1 MEKLPPVDVLFVAMP
16 FCDEYMPCLTLS
28 LFQAVLREAGIK
40 SRVQHEYLHFARRIG
55 KEKYRSVMQVC
66 TIGYEHDYFACETIF
81 AEAAHGKTLRSFDDY
96 IRWMT
101 ETHLPGKVFA
111 GEQRRDTLES
121 LALFREAH
129 DMAEAY
135 LDEAAA
141 RVRES
146 GAKIVAFLSMFQ
158 QHNAMIALARRL
170 KKTKNAPLILAG
182 GANCEGDAGAA
193 LCEHIEAFD
202 YVFTGE
208 ADEILAPI
216 CARLL
221 KDGSIPDEELPAGVV
236 SRTKKKTPPAKITT
250 NLDALPLHDFN
261 DYYRERDALFPEDA
275 GHFIVTTEGSRG
287 CWWAAKHPCRFCG
300 LNGST
305 AHVYRE
311 KSTARFADELAK
323 LAADY
328 PDAQCYFADNILSL
342 NHQKNLPDELMKRTA
357 YEENRLRLFTE
368 IKSSASEADLA
379 RLAEVGFFWVQAGI
393 ESFSDGILKLM
404 GKGVSAIR
412 QVQMMKHCRAHNLRL
427 LWYILVGTPE
437 ETQAQTEEMND
448 VLPKI
453 MHLEPPNTVA
463 QVMFL
468 RYNAYM
474 EKDTGNVPDLAPDR
488 GYDFVFPNEDFIW
501 RTAHLFAPTDE
512 GARAR
517 YYDYRQMGPAYQK
530 LYELTETWRS
540 EPQMLL
546 MKDKGAEIK
555 ILDTRQIARQPLCH
569 LTGAAAELIRASRN
583 AIQEDALVEKLVD
596 NFSAAEIKDALTLL
610 VQENL
615 MLHIGNEY
623 LALPVDRVAANKG
636 NALYAHNGGE

>member
-1 MEKLPPVDVLFVAMP
+1 MTRNGKSGEKLSPVDMLLVSMP

-28 LFQAVLREAGIK
+28 LFKSILREEGITG
-40 SRVQHEYLHFARRIG
+40 RVQHEYLYFANRIG
-55 KEKYRSVMQVC
+55 LEKYRRILQVC
-66 TIGYEHDYFACETIF
+66 TIGYGHDYFACETIF

-96 IRWMT
+96 IRWMK

-111 GEQRRDTLES
+111 GEQRRGTMEA

-135 LDEAAA
+135 LDEAVA
-141 RVRES
+141 RVKAS

-170 KKTKNAPLILAG
+170 KKTKDAPLILAG

-193 LCEHIEAFD
+193 LCGHIEAFD

-216 CARLL
+216 CERLL
-221 KDGSIPDEELPAGVV
+221 REGNIPDEELPPGVV
-236 SRTKKKTPPAKITT
+236 SRTKKKAPPAKITA
-250 NLDALPLHDFN
+250 NLDALPFPDFS
-261 DYYRERDALFPEDA
+261 DYFRERDALLPMHA
-275 GHFIVTTEGSRG
+275 GQFIVTAEGSRG
-287 CWWAAKHPCRFCG
+287 CWWAAKRPCRFCG
-300 LNGST
+300 LNGSA

-311 KSTARFADELAK
+311 KSAARFADELAD
-323 LAADY
+323 LAAAY
-328 PDAQCYFADNILSL
+328 PGAQCYFTDNILSL
-342 NHQKNLPDELMKRTA
+342 AHQKELPDELMKRTA
-357 YEENRLRLFTE
+357 YAKNRLRLFTE

-379 RLAEVGFFWVQAGI
+379 RLAEAGFFWVQAGI

-412 QVQMMKHCRAHNLRL
+412 QVQMMKHCSAHDIRL

-437 ETQAQTEEMND
+437 ETEEQTAEMND

-463 QVMFL
+463 HVMYL

-474 EKDTGNVPDLAPDR
+474 DSKSEGVPELAPDK

-512 GARAR
+512 AELAR
-517 YYDYRQMGPAYQK
+517 YYDYRQMGPAYEK
-530 LYELTETWRS
+530 LYELTEAWRS
-540 EPQMLL
+540 EPQLLL

-555 ILDTRQIARQPLCH
+555 ILDTRLIARQPLCH
-569 LTGAAAELIRASRN
+569 LTGAAAELIRAARD
-583 AIQEDALVEKLVD
+583 AIREEALVEKLVD
-596 NFSAAEIKDALTLL
+596 NYTTAEIEDALAYL

-615 MLHIGNEY
+615 MLHIGDEY
-623 LALPVDRVAANKG
+623 LALPVDRFTTKK
-636 NALYAHNGGE
+636 